1 MPFFVEEPVRIY
13 TEGPRKLKK
22 VKMRIC
28 NICNIEKDITEYNL
42 RKEGKYKYKYCK
54 SCYSIKRK
62 DNNKRYHEEN
72 REKLNEKSRRY
83 YQENKEVLYDKY
95 KLYLADNKDKID
107 EYIKEY
113 REENK
118 EILKEKS
125 LKYREENKD
134 TLKESKK
141 LYYQNLSTDK
151 KEKLKEQKRINY
163 NNNREQYRK
172 NKKTYVKERMNE
184 PLFKLKFNIRA
195 LVRNALK
202 RGFTEKSK
210 KTQEILGC
218 SFEDFKLYLESQF
231 DENMNWENQGSYWH
245 MDHIIPISSAET
257 KEDVY
262 RLNHYTNFQPLYWL
276 DNLKKSDKY

>member
-54 SCYSIKRK
+54 SCLSIKRK
-62 DNNKRYHEEN
+62 ASSKIYYEKNK
-72 REKLNEKSRRY
+72 EKLNEKTKKY
-83 YQENKEVLYDKY
+83 YQENKEILNEKN
-95 KLYLADNKDKID
+95 KLYSENNK
-107 EYIKEY
+107 ERRRESNKEW
-113 REENK
+113 REDNK
-118 EILKEKS
+118 EILKKKSKEFRENNKELVKERKRLYYENLSVDQKNILNEKKK
-125 LKYREENKD
+125 LNYHQKIEEN
-134 TLKESKK
+134 
-141 LYYQNLSTDK
+141 
-151 KEKLKEQKRINY
+151 RI
-163 NNNREQYRK
+163 

-210 KTQEILGC
+210 RTQEIIGC
-218 SFEDFKLYLESQF
+218 SFEDFKLHLESQF

-257 KEDVY
+257 KEEVY